1 MTTLCRWGHRL
12 PRRRAHWRLPAMGL
26 METSTLAIWFPEYD
40 PIEVPIALGERKEV
54 ELRKGGKLQGI
65 AVLRRQ

>member
-1 MTTLCRWGHRL
+1 
-12 PRRRAHWRLPAMGL
+12 MGL
-26 METSTLAIWFPEYD
+26 MEISTLAIWFPEYD